1 LDEEFFENPTSSLV
15 TVKCYPWVK
24 NNCVLIGDASHAIVP
39 FYGQGMNAGFED
51 CFVLNKLLNEFDDN
65 WDKTLNAYQQ
75 LRKEDGDAITD
86 LALNNFIEMRDL
98 VADDKFLLQKKIE
111 RHLQDA
117 YPDKWLPLYSMVTF
131 SDLRYSEALEI
142 GKKQQAIMD
151 EVMNR
156 NDIFENWESLDFEE
170 IVNQL

>member
-1 LDEEFFENPTSSLV
+1 
-15 TVKCYPWVK
+15 
-24 NNCVLIGDASHAIVP
+24 
-39 FYGQGMNAGFED
+39 
-51 CFVLNKLLNEFDDN
+51 
-65 WDKTLNAYQQ
+65 
-75 LRKEDGDAITD
+75 
-86 LALNNFIEMRDL
+86 
-98 VADDKFLLQKKIE
+98 
-111 RHLQDA
+111 
-117 YPDKWLPLYSMVTF
+117 MVTF

>member
-1 LDEEFFENPTSSLV
+1 V
-15 TVKCYPWVK
+15 
-24 NNCVLIGDASHAIVP
+24 
-39 FYGQGMNAGFED
+39 
-51 CFVLNKLLNEFDDN
+51 
-65 WDKTLNAYQQ
+65 
-75 LRKEDGDAITD
+75 
-86 LALNNFIEMRDL
+86 
-98 VADDKFLLQKKIE
+98 
-111 RHLQDA
+111 
-117 YPDKWLPLYSMVTF
+117 VTF